1 MKNLLPMLAVVALL
15 AACPGGN
22 TTTTTTTPTASP
34 APAATATPNASLG
47 GGK

>member
-22 TTTTTTTPTASP
+22 TTTTTTPTASP

-47 GGK
+47 GGN